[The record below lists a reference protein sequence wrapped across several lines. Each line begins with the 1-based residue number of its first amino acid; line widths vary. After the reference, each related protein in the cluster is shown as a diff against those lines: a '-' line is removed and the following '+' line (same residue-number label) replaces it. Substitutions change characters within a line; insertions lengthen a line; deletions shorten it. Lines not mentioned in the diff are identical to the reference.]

1 MPGRSARLTCC
12 NGSKPNRPEPVAP
25 TQINVPC
32 CGLDK
37 YLISTAC
44 AELFVSGTPGRYSMD
59 KVINQLSHP
68 DGC

>member
-32 CGLDK
+32 SGVDND
-37 YLISTAC
+37 LICKAY
-44 AELFVSGTPGRYSMD
+44 AEIFVSSTPRSVQHRQGYQSV
-59 KVINQLSHP
+59 KPS
-68 DGC
+68 